1 MKTEII
7 SIETLRIW
15 QEIEKENKKLQ
26 SKINKAIKYIKKIIN
41 ENKEWTM
48 CDEENLLRI
57 LGDYDD

>member
-48 CDEENLLRI
+48 CDEEELLKI